1 MTMGGVLSATSR
13 SNIDHDD
20 EDIWNAQHDILTAKL
35 GFFRNWRTEDVEV
48 VLDRFR
54 TRIRPSDDSSDS
66 MPGEASATRGG
77 HADGQIDLAE
87 VQLEWH
93 ELFRAVLDA
102 EEGREHSTREKRQW
116 HVAARGY
123 AMVKHGALATVQH
136 NLSSFEEVD
145 AGASIPGYTDDEAS
159 DEEVDQAR
167 GMFDDGSSGRAPGNE
182 PTACRATRNLGGAIL
197 QHDTGVTFG
206 CDAAVV
212 SPVFFGYMSTTEA
225 DVDAE
230 NAKER
235 ASLDRE
241 EARVIEKQRVGRN
254 LELAREREAAS
265 KRREARERTVVAME
279 AEFERGRQ
287 KRITDLQTAKK
298 VMAAE
303 EYRPVLKQW

>member
-1 MTMGGVLSATSR
+1 
-13 SNIDHDD
+13 
-20 EDIWNAQHDILTAKL
+20 
-35 GFFRNWRTEDVEV
+35 
-48 VLDRFR
+48 
-54 TRIRPSDDSSDS
+54 
-66 MPGEASATRGG
+66 
-77 HADGQIDLAE
+77 
-87 VQLEWH
+87 
-93 ELFRAVLDA
+93 
-102 EEGREHSTREKRQW
+102 
-116 HVAARGY
+116 
-123 AMVKHGALATVQH
+123 
-136 NLSSFEEVD
+136 
-145 AGASIPGYTDDEAS
+145 
-159 DEEVDQAR
+159 
-167 GMFDDGSSGRAPGNE
+167 GNE

-265 KRREARERTVVAME
+265 KRREARERTVVTME

-303 EYRPVLKQW
+303 EYRPVLKQWNIDETSITKAHESELAERKYNFAFLNREDSKNIQHAANAAKYAEKTETSKIPKGAQVRL